1 MTPLDALSGFR
12 NCIGFLTRIPVGMTS
27 EGMQQAASYMPLFPI
42 VGALV
47 GFLAGTFVWAV
58 ELLLPPYIA
67 GMLGVGVILL
77 VNGVQHMDGL
87 LDLGD
92 GLMCHGTR
100 AQKLRA
106 MRDTQT
112 GAGGLSLGMVILVTT
127 ALGIASVQRTSIIQT
142 LIVSESAAKF
152 SMVLEAWGSKPAHQ
166 GMNTVFV
173 NAMHA
178 KRGNAKVIISLIA
191 STFIS
196 ALFLREIGLLTILVT
211 ILGSLVIIAVAK
223 SNFGGITGD
232 VMGASNELTRLLS
245 LLTIIGATK
254 WV

>member
-1 MTPLDALSGFR
+1 MTSLYALTGFR
-12 NCIGFLTRIPVGMTS
+12 NCVGFLTRIPVGMTR

-42 VGALV
+42 VGALI
-47 GFLAGTFVWAV
+47 GFLAGASVWAM
-58 ELLLPPYIA
+58 ELLMPSYVA

-87 LDLGD
+87 LDFGD

-127 ALGIASVQRTSIIQT
+127 ALGIASVHGTSIIQT
-142 LIVSESAAKF
+142 LVVSESVAKF
-152 SMVLEAWGSKPAHQ
+152 SMVVEAWGSKSAHQ

-178 KRGNAKVIISLIA
+178 KRGGAKVIIGLIE

-196 ALFLREIGLLTILVT
+196 ALFLREIGLLAVLVT
-211 ILGSLVIIAVAK
+211 ILGSLIIIAVAK

-232 VMGASNELTRLLS
+232 VMGASNELIRLLS
-245 LLTIIGATK
+245 LLSIIGASK